1 MLALALSEP
10 SGARA
15 LLGLATAYALSS
27 IVLPGVE
34 KPTKN
39 RPPDPGRTGVG
50 VYVYIIIHY
59 IIGARSSS
67 HPYEKSTP
75 GPRPDWCWCIS
86 LYHWGPQLFAPVCCA
101 RLSRRASCEFGRST
115 SWFECLAGCLTPAQL
130 ACIHNAHVAPVMPQS
145 LLATL
150 TLQGETRGTSDAVE
164 AGCRRSSGVSYSP
177 QNGDNRPQRRG
188 GRSGSCRT
196 YHTHSENSEIDSI

>member
-1 MLALALSEP
+1 MHLVALYCQGSKNQRKIDPRTPA
-10 SGARA
+10 
-15 LLGLATAYALSS
+15 GL
-27 IVLPGVE
+27 VL
-34 KPTKN
+34 
-39 RPPDPGRTGVG
+39 
-50 VYVYIIIHY
+50 VYMCISLYHWGPQLFAPV
-59 IIGARSSS
+59 R
-67 HPYEKSTP
+67 KSTP

-196 YHTHSENSEIDSI
+196 PYIPHAFREFRN